1 MPVSSNLRGRQF
13 RPGLWPSLAAAVVVV
28 TTILLGNWQAR
39 RAEFRAAM
47 QAQAVAAAEEPPLRA
62 VRASDIV
69 PQSRYRRVVAE
80 GEYVALHQ
88 IWLDNRTYNGVAG
101 FYVLTPLR
109 LDDGSHVLVNRGWI
123 AATAEHASPPAP
135 PPTGRTTVTGR
146 LNQSPPGFLEL
157 QHVAPAAGV
166 WQNLDLAEFA
176 RVSGL
181 TLAPLVIE
189 QAPGNPDGLIRDWP
203 APDSGREKNVS
214 YMWQWYSFAALT
226 VVLWLILNWQR
237 GEVGT

>member
-1 MPVSSNLRGRQF
+1 M
-13 RPGLWPSLAAAVVVV
+13 VVV

-47 QAQAVAAAEEPPLRA
+47 QAQADAAAKEPPLR
-62 VRASDIV
+62 VGRATDIA

-80 GEYVALHQ
+80 GEYLAERQ
-88 IWLDNRTYNGVAG
+88 IWLDNRTYNGAAG

-109 LDDGSHVLVNRGWI
+109 LDGGGHVLVNRGWI
-123 AATAEHASPPAP
+123 VATAEHAPPPVP
-135 PPTGRTTVTGR
+135 PPTSRVTVTGR

-157 QHVAPAAGV
+157 QHVPPAGGV

-176 RVSGL
+176 HVSGL

-203 APDSGREKNVS
+203 APDSGREKNVG

-226 VVLWLILNWQR
+226 VVLWLILNWQPR
-237 GEVGT
+237 KVGHDHTQ